1 MRLFAPAPVRERL
14 AQALAEGPFEHALTL
29 AIERSGLGLARLRE
43 RLATSG
49 VPVSTTTL
57 SSWRTGRSRPE
68 RPESLRALT
77 LLERMLDVPPDALRA
92 LLDRPRTGT
101 PAPRPTRWD
110 RLWENRSLLPAVL
123 NSFDDASPESVSV
136 HEVLRVDAAGR
147 MRSLHVREVVRALD
161 EPVFGRIVAM
171 RGFTPGQAPALVSA
185 RYCRPGNVQ
194 LTLEQ
199 AFSVTELVLDYP
211 LAPGETAI
219 VEYRFAFRDEE
230 ADSRYDRRFRLPVA
244 EHLLEV
250 HFDPAALP
258 AECVSYRQDSP
269 AGPELETAEVR
280 VRPGVPVHVI
290 RTGQGPGIHG
300 VRWRW

>member
-43 RLATSG
+43 RLAASG

-77 LLERMLDVPPDALRA
+77 LLERMLDVPPDALRT
-92 LLDRPRTGT
+92 LLDRPRTGA

-123 NSFDDASPESVSV
+123 NSFEDASLESVSV
-136 HEVLRVDAAGR
+136 HEALRVDAQGR

-171 RGFTPGQAPALVSA
+171 RGFTPGQAPTLVSA

-194 LTLEQ
+194 LTPEQ

-230 ADSRYDRRFRLPVA
+230 PDLRYDRRFRLPVA

-250 HFDPAALP
+250 HFDPAVLP

-269 AGPELETAEVR
+269 TGPELETAEVR